1 MRVQM
6 GKLNR
11 SVESLLSLFKA
22 LRVSLIQT
30 TSSSRSIF
38 KKVSAFLKEQLSAEV
53 VICYNYRV
61 WVQHCILQY
70 ACMNSPE
77 FPVPQAKKP
86 HDSSTK
92 RRRYYWHLSQP
103 RQASAHA
110 SYWWCQAPES
120 GSASVANGTVDQ
132 SREDGPQ
139 THQIPLDRWG
149 VGQVPGLQEVHSWWA

>member
-61 WVQHCILQY
+61 
-70 ACMNSPE
+70 
-77 FPVPQAKKP
+77 
-86 HDSSTK
+86 
-92 RRRYYWHLSQP
+92 
-103 RQASAHA
+103 
-110 SYWWCQAPES
+110 
-120 GSASVANGTVDQ
+120 
-132 SREDGPQ
+132 
-139 THQIPLDRWG
+139 
-149 VGQVPGLQEVHSWWA
+149 